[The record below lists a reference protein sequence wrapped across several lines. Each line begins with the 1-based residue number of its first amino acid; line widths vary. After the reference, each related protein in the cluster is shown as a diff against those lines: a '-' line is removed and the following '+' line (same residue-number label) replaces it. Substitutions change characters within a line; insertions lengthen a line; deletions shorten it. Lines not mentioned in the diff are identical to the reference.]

1 MPLCYKDQTFCEAK
15 CSKTRCLRHQSNI
28 NQAQADL
35 LGLGVA
41 TANFSKDC
49 PEYVPV
55 VPTESEPMF
64 ASGRMTYKEMFD
76 ELERGES

>member
-1 MPLCYKDQTFCEAK
+1 
-15 CSKTRCLRHQSNI
+15 
-28 NQAQADL
+28 L